1 MELLYKNEKPLF
13 TIMLVLSLL
22 IWGLILFATK
32 GLALAY
38 VVFFALF
45 YLFAQSGFI
54 SYLKGTGVEITAEQF
69 PDLHQKI
76 VDASAK
82 LGMGQ
87 VPAAYLLHANGA
99 FNALATRFMGKNFI
113 VLFSDIV
120 DALEEQSD
128 ALNFYIG
135 HELAHLKRKH
145 LLWGPLLMPA
155 SFLPLLGT
163 AYSRAKEYTCDR
175 HGQVVCANPQSAQM
189 GLAALAAGGKR
200 WRTMSQDHY
209 IAQTRESSG
218 FWMSLYELI
227 SDYPW
232 LTKRA
237 AALRA
242 MAEGRQD
249 SAPGRHKLAW
259 VLALFIPR
267 FGLGGAA
274 SGLVLIA
281 MIGVL
286 AAIAIPA
293 YHDYSLRASV
303 AQAVTEGNKAAA
315 AVQSYY
321 ERNRRLP
328 DSLKAVGYSL
338 PPNLTSVQGVELDQ
352 EDAVLII
359 TLGGSTH
366 NGKVV
371 KLVPRLDKDK
381 RIFWKCES
389 SEIAQNLLPQS
400 CR

>member
-22 IWGLILFATK
+22 IWGLILFATQ
-32 GLALAY
+32 GLALGY

-82 LGMGQ
+82 LGMDP
-87 VPAAYLLHANGA
+87 VPAAYLLHADGA

-113 VLFSDIV
+113 VLYSDIV
-120 DALEEQSD
+120 DAMDEQPD

-155 SFLPLLGT
+155 GFLPLLGT

-175 HGQVVCANPQSAQM
+175 HGQAACTHPQSALL
-189 GLAALAAGGKR
+189 GLTALAAGGKR
-200 WRTMSQDHY
+200 WRTMSQDRY
-209 IAQTRESSG
+209 IAQTRDSSG

-237 AALRA
+237 AALRS
-242 MAEGRQD
+242 MAEGRSD
-249 SAPGRHKLAW
+249 PAPGRHKLAW
-259 VLALFIPR
+259 LFALFIPR
-267 FGLGGAA
+267 FGVGGAA
-274 SGLVLIA
+274 SGIVLIA

-303 AQAVTEGNKAAA
+303 TQAVAEGNKAAV
-315 AVQSYY
+315 AVQRYY
-321 ERNRRLP
+321 ERNQRLP
-328 DSLKAVGYSL
+328 ASLKQVGYSL
-338 PPNLTSVQGVELDQ
+338 PADLAIVQSVELDQ
-352 EDAVLII
+352 EEAVLVI
-359 TLGGSTH
+359 TLGGATH
-366 NGKVV
+366 NGKTV
-371 KLVPRLDKDK
+371 KLVPKVDKNK

-389 SEIAQNLLPQS
+389 SEIGQNLLPQS

>member
-1 MELLYKNEKPLF
+1 MDLLYKNEKPLF
-13 TIMLVLSLL
+13 SIMLAVSLL

-38 VVFFALF
+38 VVMFGLF

-69 PDLHQKI
+69 PDLHHKI
-76 VDASAK
+76 VEASTK
-82 LGMGQ
+82 LGMEP
-87 VPAAYLLHANGA
+87 VPAAYLLHADGA
-99 FNALATRFMGKNFI
+99 FNALATRFLGKNFI
-113 VLFSDIV
+113 VLYSDIV
-120 DALEEQSD
+120 DALEEQPD

-145 LLWGPLLMPA
+145 LQWGPLLMPA
-155 SFLPLLGT
+155 AFLPLLGT

-175 HGQVVCANPQSAQM
+175 HGLAACAHPQSAQL

-200 WRTMSQDHY
+200 WRTMSQDKY
-209 IAQTRESSG
+209 IDQTRATSG

-242 MAEGRQD
+242 MAEGRQE
-249 SAPGRHKLAW
+249 SSPGRNKLAW
-259 VLALFIPR
+259 VVATFVPR
-267 FGLGGAA
+267 FGFGGAA
-274 SGLVLIA
+274 SGIVLIA
-281 MIGVL
+281 MIGIL
-286 AAIAIPA
+286 AAIAVPA
-293 YHDYSLRASV
+293 YHEYTLRASV
-303 AQAVTEGNKAAA
+303 AQAITEGQKAAA
-315 AVQSYY
+315 GVQAHY
-321 ERNRRLP
+321 ERTKRIP
-328 DSLKAVGYSL
+328 ASLEQVGYSL
-338 PPNLTSVQGVELDQ
+338 PTDQTVVQSIELDR
-352 EDAVLII
+352 EEADVII

-366 NGKVV
+366 KGKVV
-371 KLVPRLDKDK
+371 KLVPRVGKDK

-389 SEIAQNLLPQS
+389 TDIAQNLLPQS